1 MGKGLAPLVTGGAGV
16 RTQVSLV
23 QVLVSGAAS
32 FSDAQVPAD
41 FLCTFRVPPPP
52 RLELSPVFLV
62 SSSQLRGLSW
72 ILPRGPS
79 AIQVVPAAKAC
90 PTLDVEG
97 ISLYLML
104 LKRLQHL
111 CVQHLYAIFGT
122 TTGYPEAW
130 HHFRK
135 CLSLGVG
142 GRQAAN
148 GM

>member
-1 MGKGLAPLVTGGAGV
+1 MLGFQQIFYALLGY
-16 RTQVSLV
+16 
-23 QVLVSGAAS
+23 
-32 FSDAQVPAD
+32 
-41 FLCTFRVPPPP
+41 PPPALNVHP
-52 RLELSPVFLV
+52 YSWFRPP
-62 SSSQLRGLSW
+62 SSERLSW

-97 ISLYLML
+97 VSLYLML

>member
-1 MGKGLAPLVTGGAGV
+1 MGKGLAPLVAGGAGL
-16 RTQVSLV
+16 RTRVSSVQALV
-23 QVLVSGAAS
+23 ALEQHPSLMLRFQQIFHALLGY
-32 FSDAQVPAD
+32 PALN
-41 FLCTFRVPPPP
+41 FHPYSWFPPP
-52 RLELSPVFLV
+52 
-62 SSSQLRGLSW
+62 SSERLSW

-90 PTLDVEG
+90 PTLKVEG
-97 ISLYLML
+97 VSLYLML